1 MLGVGNR
8 ALGVWFKR
16 GEVRSWLYFLCGL
29 IQVAL
34 PVLGRFALAGF
45 VPLDRRG
52 RAYLDSRLP
61 LYFLRGTE
69 RFRLARLAGTHREG
83 LAEVCRNR
91 TDRSRSARPTG
102 FEVPGG
108 HQPACTS
115 AAILLQ
121 VRARRRAFCLPP
133 NAQQTECQQWAPEPA
148 SPRHLLAVN
157 CERVRKSL
165 DRSAEEPCGERSGA
179 PEKSQPCPGF
189 CYADLESENGGVIEP
204 AGGRNSLSA
213 EGKGSSSQ
221 LC

>member
-1 MLGVGNR
+1 MRIKELGLVQAGKQV
-8 ALGVWFKR
+8 LGVWFKR
-16 GEVRSWLYFLCGL
+16 GEVRSCLYFLCGL

-34 PVLGRFALAGF
+34 PVLGRFVPAGF

-69 RFRLARLAGTHREG
+69 RFRLTRLAGTHKEG

-102 FEVPGG
+102 FEVLGG
-108 HQPACTS
+108 HQPARTS

-133 NAQQTECQQWAPEPA
+133 DAQQPECQQWAPEPA
-148 SPRHLLAVN
+148 SPRHLTC
-157 CERVRKSL
+157 CELRTVS
-165 DRSAEEPCGERSGA
+165 
-179 PEKSQPCPGF
+179 EKSKPPGQGTKQGTQRG
-189 CYADLESENGGVIEP
+189 A
-204 AGGRNSLSA
+204 
-213 EGKGSSSQ
+213 
-221 LC
+221 